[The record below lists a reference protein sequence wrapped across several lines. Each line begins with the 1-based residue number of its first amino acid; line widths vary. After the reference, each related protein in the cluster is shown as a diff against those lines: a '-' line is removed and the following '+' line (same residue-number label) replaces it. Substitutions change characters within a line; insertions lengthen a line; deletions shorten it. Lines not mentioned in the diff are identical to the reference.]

1 MPFAAASCNGA
12 PDTSVM
18 EAALHDAMQNFA
30 AKQFL
35 RSVEGK
41 LTVQEQLDRTERPKE
56 VSSFGHEQAA
66 IPEHRRQRALPGV
79 DCPGPYLGVLN
90 PFTDA
95 ILQQAAV
102 EEQRLSAIPGQAW
115 VYARQPGK
123 EKKQARDMEAL
134 CAEVRDDGDQAPS
147 VLPLQHRQSAAD
159 GTRQEQLRP
168 SLACCLV
175 SRAAAL
181 GSLAVGAEP
190 GEKVLDLC
198 PGSGAK
204 ALVLATALFAAPGPA
219 TEGLPWLQSVGQ
231 ETGVLGGYC
240 NGDAGERTH
249 SSTSLLVCNEPSRQR
264 AQRLEALLGSFL
276 PSEVP
281 ITSGSAGKPAHGLA
295 GRVVITKAE
304 GTDKPS
310 LLPLQRLGPFDK
322 VLVDPTCRTEREGK
336 ATEVAEAL
344 LRSAAQL
351 VRPGGRVIFCGATA
365 EAELVVQ
372 RFMRK
377 AGQDFE
383 VVPPGPLAAPI
394 SAEAFTCEFGTMVPA
409 GPASSGHGPLYVAQ
423 LQRQGK

>member
-1 MPFAAASCNGA
+1 
-12 PDTSVM
+12 
-18 EAALHDAMQNFA
+18 MQNFA

-35 RSVEGK
+35 KSLEGK
-41 LTVQEQLDRTERPKE
+41 LTVQEQLDRTERPRE
-56 VSSFGHEQAA
+56 VSSFGNEQAA

-95 ILQQAAV
+95 TLQQAAV

-115 VYARQPGK
+115 VYTRQPDK
-123 EKKQARDMEAL
+123 EKKQAKDMRAL
-134 CAEVRDDGDQAPS
+134 SVEVRDDGESQATS
-147 VLPLQHRQSAAD
+147 SLPLQHRQ
-159 GTRQEQLRP
+159 GNREEQLRP

-181 GSLAVGAEP
+181 GGLAVGAEP

-204 ALVLATALFAAPGPA
+204 ALVLATALFAAPGAA
-219 TEGLPWLQSVGQ
+219 TEGLPWLQAVGQ
-231 ETGVLGGYC
+231 ETGALGGYSC
-240 NGDAGERTH
+240 SGERTH
-249 SSTSLLVCNEPSRQR
+249 PGCSLLVCNEPSRQR

-281 ITSGSAGKPAHGLA
+281 ITSGGAGKQAHDLA
-295 GRVVITKAE
+295 GRVVITKVE

-322 VLVDPTCRTEREGK
+322 VLVDPSCRTEREGK
-336 ATEVAEAL
+336 VSEVAEAL

-351 VRPGGRVIFCGATA
+351 VRPGGRVIFCGAAA

-377 AGQDFE
+377 VGQDFE

-394 SAEAFTCEFGTMVPA
+394 AEAYTCEFGTMVPP

-423 LQRQGK
+423 LRRQGK

>member
-1 MPFAAASCNGA
+1 
-12 PDTSVM
+12 M

-66 IPEHRRQRALPGV
+66 IPEHRRQRALPGM
-79 DCPGPYLGVLN
+79 DCPGPHLGVLN

-95 ILQQAAV
+95 ALQQAAV

-115 VYARQPGK
+115 VYTRQPDK
-123 EKKQARDMEAL
+123 EKKPTQGMEAF
-134 CAEVRDDGDQAPS
+134 CTEVRDDGDQASS
-147 VLPLQHRQSAAD
+147 VLPLQHRQ
-159 GTRQEQLRP
+159 GTQEEQLRP

-181 GSLAVGAEP
+181 GGLAVGAGP

-231 ETGVLGGYC
+231 ETGALGGYC
-240 NGDAGERTH
+240 NSDAGGRTH
-249 SSTSLLVCNEPSRQR
+249 PSTSLLVCNEPSRQR

-281 ITSGSAGKPAHGLA
+281 ITSVSAGKQAHSSIA
-295 GRVVITKAE
+295 GRVVITKVE

-322 VLVDPTCRTEREGK
+322 VLVDPSCRPEREGK
-336 ATEVAEAL
+336 ASEVAEAL

-351 VRPGGRVIFCGATA
+351 VRPGGRIIFCGTAA

-377 AGQDFE
+377 VGQDFE

-394 SAEAFTCEFGTMVPA
+394 AQAFTCEFGTMVPA

-423 LQRQGK
+423 LRREGK